1 MDRRAAPRSPARFS
15 QLSLAVSLA
24 VGAMA
29 FGLSSEQALA
39 VCSAAGSTITC
50 NGAANPLA
58 PSYTNGGSGLTVNVN
73 PGASLGTLLGV
84 GGTSLSL
91 AGNNNTLNNSGTI
104 DPTLLGLLSIQ
115 SSAVLIGNTGTGS
128 ILNINNNATGVIKGT
143 GALLGANLLNLTGM
157 ALDAR
162 NGAGG
167 TTTISNAGSIG
178 SSALASLTLV
188 SEDTPVIAV
197 TGGSTVNFTNTGT
210 ILGRA
215 AFEASAAGNTFTNA
229 GTLTGSLSMGANS
242 TNRFNAITG
251 SSVGAGLGVGVA
263 LLVTSNPNLAY
274 AAAGKIDGGAGGT
287 NTLALQNAIGGG
299 SGTSGSGTIN
309 ATNYI
314 NFSRLIVDA
323 GTWSLIGQVLNGTT
337 QTTLNGGQLNFDN
350 ASAFGSGAITV
361 NGGGLAGTVGGLSL
375 ANNFILNAGLSVG
388 GATDMA
394 LNGVVSGVGGLTKTG
409 AGLLT
414 LGATNTYSG
423 GTTLAAGGLN
433 LTSAAA
439 LGSGGLTVSGAS
451 SLQGSVPLVLNS
463 NVALNAA
470 LTLPGSNALTLGG
483 RAQRHRFAGQER

>member
-1 MDRRAAPRSPARFS
+1 
-15 QLSLAVSLA
+15 
-24 VGAMA
+24 MA

-470 LTLPGSNALTLGG
+470 LTLPGSNALTLGACSAAPVRWS
-483 RAQRHRFAGQER
+483 RAVAVA